1 MPTMKI
7 NDITMYYEVRG
18 DGIPVVLIPGIW
30 SDLSGW
36 KTTIPELSKKY
47 RVIALDCRGAGRTD
61 KPDAPYSIEMMADD
75 VLHLMDALRIE
86 NAHLLGASM
95 GSRVAQVIAMKYPER
110 TRSLVLHVAAARQSM
125 SLFKHFLVVITRLQL
140 RDPHFFDKISAYPP
154 TRESALRQFDALLAF
169 DSRDWLGRIRAPTL
183 VVNGTKDAI
192 VGSRRYTD
200 ELVSGIPGAKLVL
213 VEGTHFLASED
224 PYLLINP
231 ALAFMERVDR
241 DLETR
246 EEQCDAEREEMRMP
260 WLDRAGA
267 AQASLSTGGDRHGG

>member
-7 NDITMYYEVRG
+7 NDIVMYYEVHG
-18 DGIPVVLIPGIW
+18 EGIPVVLIPGIW
-30 SDLSGW
+30 SDLTGW
-36 KTTIPELSKKY
+36 KTTIPELSKRY
-47 RVIALDCRGAGRTD
+47 RVIALDCRGAGRTE
-61 KPDAPYSIEMMADD
+61 KPDAPYSIELMADD
-75 VLHLMDALRIE
+75 VLRLMDALRIE

-125 SLFKHFLVVITRLQL
+125 SLFKHLLVAITRFRL
-140 RDPHFFDKISAYPP
+140 RDPHFFDRISAYPP

-192 VGSRRYTD
+192 VGPRRYTD
-200 ELVSGIPGAKLVL
+200 ELVSGIPGADLIM

-224 PYLLINP
+224 PYLLIDP
-231 ALAFMERVDR
+231 GRAFMERVDR
-241 DLETR
+241 DLATGEAPSV
-246 EEQCDAEREEMRMP
+246 AEREERTSLRP
-260 WLDRAGA
+260 RAVA
-267 AQASLSTGGDRHGG
+267 AHASLSAGGDPRGG